1 MSCNAVPVALFVEDE
16 WLLRL
21 IAVEVVE
28 EAGFFAVE
36 AANADE
42 AIIVLESRADIAVI
56 FTEVDMPGT
65 MDGLKLSH
73 AVRLRWPRIKIIVV
87 SGKTRLNDADLPSE
101 TRFFS
106 KPYSVPGMISE
117 LRSLVAPPSSQK
129 AHPAPPDEKCPSGA
143 VISFLTEERSLIV
156 KLAFATFLSA
166 AFIAPCN
173 ADCQIA
179 DAGLEEAILQNPR
192 LRGPANSQSVR
203 DLRSLRDA
211 AFTLREYGRHDDC
224 ERLLANIRELIA
236 GPPMGSLGDNDEDEA
251 EKQTSAREPKVQRG
265 AALGTRG
272 KKDAKPLIQISELA
286 PGLRSDEIVGAEVR
300 SSDDKI
306 VGEVR
311 NIVFGTKDGRD
322 YVIVASGG
330 FFTAGKDSLVVPL
343 KLMKVSQ
350 DRSSFYLLVTKEAV
364 TAIPVMADQE
374 YNWLTDEKWRAR
386 NDQLF
391 MQP

>member
-1 MSCNAVPVALFVEDE
+1 M
-16 WLLRL
+16 
-21 IAVEVVE
+21 
-28 EAGFFAVE
+28 
-36 AANADE
+36 
-42 AIIVLESRADIAVI
+42 
-56 FTEVDMPGT
+56 
-65 MDGLKLSH
+65 
-73 AVRLRWPRIKIIVV
+73 
-87 SGKTRLNDADLPSE
+87 
-101 TRFFS
+101 
-106 KPYSVPGMISE
+106 
-117 LRSLVAPPSSQK
+117 
-129 AHPAPPDEKCPSGA
+129 
-143 VISFLTEERSLIV
+143 IV
-156 KLAFATFLSA
+156 KLAFAAFLSA
-166 AFIAPCN
+166 ASIAQCN

-211 AFTLREYGRHDDC
+211 AFTLRAYGRHDDC

-236 GPPMGSLGDNDEDEA
+236 GPPMDTLGDNDEDEA
-251 EKQTSAREPKVQRG
+251 EKQTNAREPKVQRG

-343 KLMKVSQ
+343 KMLKVSQ

-364 TAIPVMADQE
+364 KAIPVMADQE

-391 MQP
+391 RQP